1 MKGRI
6 TNIGHGLEG
15 DLTVTLSLPRHNADN
30 IKKLLDADI
39 DAEIKKWREKRSHDA
54 NSLCWALCRD
64 IAAALKAQHT
74 DVEVYR
80 RAIRDVGEYE
90 HLPIKEVA
98 VETFTRRWES
108 KGIGW
113 FVDVVDDSKLSGYK
127 LVKAFYGSSTYTT
140 KEMSTLLDYLVDEAE
155 QMGLTIITKKYDV
168 EKAKKEWGGGV

>member
-1 MKGRI
+1 MKGAI
-6 TNIGHGLEG
+6 KDINLELG
-15 DLTVTLSLPRHNADN
+15 GGITVTLSLPRSELEAVYRLKESPVDVT
-30 IKKLLDADI
+30 IKKY
-39 DAEIKKWREKRSHDA
+39 REKRSHDA

-113 FVDVVDDSKLSGYK
+113 FVDVVDDSKLPGYK

-168 EKAKKEWGGGV
+168 EKAKKEWA